1 MNKNNKNN
9 SGLTLIE
16 VLLAIIILSLGVT
29 TLMIATNS
37 CVSLL
42 HTAKNR
48 ETAQDLLRNL
58 ETLFPIDKIYLEEI
72 YEDGEFE
79 DPQGFSWNR
88 EILIVDDENKPGLFL
103 IKTEVTW
110 VQRGKINFERINK
123 YIYAPEA
130 ESISRTL

>member
-1 MNKNNKNN
+1 MNKNSKNK

-16 VLLAIIILSLGVT
+16 VLLAIIILSLSVT
-29 TLMIATNS
+29 TLMIATNR
-37 CVSLL
+37 CVSLI

-58 ETLFPIDKIYLEEI
+58 ETIFPIDKIYLEEMF
-72 YEDGEFE
+72 EDGEFE

-103 IKTEVTW
+103 IKIEVKW
-110 VQRGKINFERINK
+110 
-123 YIYAPEA
+123 
-130 ESISRTL
+130 